1 MSDFGRMLGREIPRL
16 RRYALSLTR
25 DSVRADD
32 LVQNTLVRA
41 LAKSHLWQ
49 PGTNL
54 RRWLFTILH
63 NQRVSE
69 VRQMIREQRA
79 LADERVAALS
89 PVSSDPTTRIAL
101 LELDR
106 AIAVLPEAR
115 RQVVLLIGL
124 EEMSYG
130 EVGDILGVPVGT
142 VRSRLARARETLR
155 RTFLTEAQIEKPVS
169 RNDGARYERIAA

>member
-1 MSDFGRMLGREIPRL
+1 MSDFGRMLEREIPRL
-16 RRYALSLTR
+16 RRYALALTR

-32 LVQNTLVRA
+32 LVQSTLVRA

-63 NQRVSE
+63 NRRVSE
-69 VRQMIREQRA
+69 VRSLIREQRA
-79 LADERVAALS
+79 LADERIASIS
-89 PVSSDPTTRIAL
+89 PASSDPSTRIAL

-106 AIAVLPEAR
+106 AIAGLPEAR

-130 EVGDILGVPVGT
+130 EAAGILRVPIGT
-142 VRSRLARARETLR
+142 VRSRLARVRETLR
-155 RTFLTEAQIEKPVS
+155 KTSLTDAEIANPVS
-169 RNDGARYERIAA
+169 VRGGARYERIAA

>member
-1 MSDFGRMLGREIPRL
+1 MLGQEIPRL

-32 LVQNTLVRA
+32 LVQSTLVRA

-69 VRQMIREQRA
+69 VRPMIREQRA

-124 EEMSYG
+124 EMSYG

-142 VRSRLARARETLR
+142 VRSRLPRARETLR
-155 RTFLTEAQIEKPVS
+155 RTFLTEGQIEKPVS
-169 RNDGARYERIAA
+169 RNDGAQYERIAA

>member
-16 RRYALSLTR
+16 RRYALALTR

-32 LVQNTLVRA
+32 LVQSTLVRA

-54 RRWLFTILH
+54 RH

-69 VRQMIREQRA
+69 VRQMVREQRA

-89 PVSSDPTTRIAL
+89 PASSDPSTRIAL

-169 RNDGARYERIAA
+169 RKGGARYEGIAA

>member
-32 LVQNTLVRA
+32 LVQSTLVRA

-124 EEMSYG
+124 EMSYG

>member
-1 MSDFGRMLGREIPRL
+1 L
-16 RRYALSLTR
+16 RS
-25 DSVRADD
+25 
-32 LVQNTLVRA
+32 
-41 LAKSHLWQ
+41 
-49 PGTNL
+49 
-54 RRWLFTILH
+54 
-63 NQRVSE
+63 
-69 VRQMIREQRA
+69 QRA

-89 PVSSDPTTRIAL
+89 PASSDPSTRIGL
-101 LELDR
+101 LEFDR

-155 RTFLTEAQIEKPVS
+155 RTFLTEAQFEKPVS
-169 RNDGARYERIAA
+169 RNDGARHEGIAA

>member
-16 RRYALSLTR
+16 RRYALALTR

-32 LVQNTLVRA
+32 LVQSTLVRA

-54 RRWLFTILH
+54 RRWLFTMLH

-69 VRQMIREQRA
+69 VRQMVREQRA

-89 PVSSDPTTRIAL
+89 PASSDPSTRIACWSS
-101 LELDR
+101 
-106 AIAVLPEAR
+106 IALSQSCRKLSAR
-115 RQVVLLIGL
+115 LCC
-124 EEMSYG
+124 
-130 EVGDILGVPVGT
+130 
-142 VRSRLARARETLR
+142 
-155 RTFLTEAQIEKPVS
+155 
-169 RNDGARYERIAA
+169 

>member
-1 MSDFGRMLGREIPRL
+1 
-16 RRYALSLTR
+16 
-25 DSVRADD
+25 VRADD
-32 LVQNTLVRA
+32 LVQSTLVRA
-41 LAKSHLWQ
+41 LAESRHWQ

-54 RRWLFTILH
+54 RRWLFTMLH

-69 VRQMIREQRA
+69 VRQMVREQRA

-89 PVSSDPTTRIAL
+89 PASSDPSTRIAL

-124 EEMSYG
+124 EETSYG

-142 VRSRLARARETLR
+142 VRSRLARALEALR
-155 RTFLTEAQIEKPVS
+155 KTFLTEARIEKPVS
-169 RNDGARYERIAA
+169 RKGGARYERIAA

>member
-1 MSDFGRMLGREIPRL
+1 MQS
-16 RRYALSLTR
+16 
-25 DSVRADD
+25 
-32 LVQNTLVRA
+32 TLVRA

-124 EEMSYG
+124 EMSYG